1 MKCRS
6 FFSKLTAE
14 ENLRF
19 FKQLY
24 ASNIDTDKLLKRL
37 GLYEDRNRRVSEY
50 SKGMKVRLNFVRAML
65 NNPDMLF

>member
-1 MKCRS
+1 MPAS
-6 FFSKLTAE
+6 FSKLTAE

-37 GLYEDRNRRVSEY
+37 GL
-50 SKGMKVRLNFVRAML
+50 L
-65 NNPDMLF
+65 